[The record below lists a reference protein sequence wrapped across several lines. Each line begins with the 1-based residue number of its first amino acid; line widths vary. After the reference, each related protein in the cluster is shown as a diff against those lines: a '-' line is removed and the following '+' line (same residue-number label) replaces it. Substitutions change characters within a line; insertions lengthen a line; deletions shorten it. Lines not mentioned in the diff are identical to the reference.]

1 MTLAACAAAATVLA
15 IRRAGASSPEQFFAR
30 ADTRA
35 GITASIAMADYRT
48 ATLVRRGAVAADRP
62 AIRHLPPPTLPWLAL
77 PWRDA
82 LAVMR
87 GPSRLAWAI
96 ALCAAGTWA
105 VVAHPGRSGPTAVG
119 TVALYA
125 AASRLLEP
133 LRADV
138 DSPDTSRLLTPWR
151 FGAILAAHCAV
162 PLATLAVCSTLTIA
176 PLAIAGTV
184 AASTLVLLVP
194 AVAVAVLCAAL
205 SARRAG
211 RLPPEVLFAAAG
223 DPTGGGYVFA
233 WLALWPIIAVLAIG
247 APTLVIGHA
256 ITHHRPLLAPVALQL
271 TITVITAAILSR
283 QAWRSRAPD

>member
-15 IRRAGASSPEQFFAR
+15 IRRAGASSPEQFLAR

-184 AASTLVLLVP
+184 AASTLVLIPTVLVP

-223 DPTGGGYVFA
+223 DPTGGGYVLA

-247 APTLVIGHA
+247 APPWSSATQSPTTVPSL
-256 ITHHRPLLAPVALQL
+256 RPSHSSSP
-271 TITVITAAILSR
+271 SR
-283 QAWRSRAPD
+283 